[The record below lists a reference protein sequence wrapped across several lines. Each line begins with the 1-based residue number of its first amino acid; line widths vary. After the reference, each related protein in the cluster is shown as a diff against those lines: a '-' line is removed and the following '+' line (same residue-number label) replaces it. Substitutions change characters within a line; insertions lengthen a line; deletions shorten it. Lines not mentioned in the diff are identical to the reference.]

1 MSRTM
6 EIRPGM
12 SPEQIYEQM
21 EPIEDLK
28 VELLGGRLV
37 MTGGASIRHARVVML
52 LMRTLWAIADSG
64 GWEVLTDVSLHVAAT
79 RDRPK
84 PDVVV
89 VPRGA
94 PQYDK
99 NEFYAH
105 GVLLVAEV
113 VSPGSQDE
121 DRHGKPRYYAQGKVP
136 LYLLVDIEATPP
148 SVTLFARP
156 KAGKY
161 QDRVTVEMGQA
172 LSLPLPIGVTLDT
185 EALAD

>member
-12 SPEQIYEQM
+12 SPEQIYDHM
-21 EPIEDLK
+21 EPIEGLK

-37 MTGGASIRHARVVML
+37 MTGSASIRHNDTVWLLVLTLVEVARS
-52 LMRTLWAIADSG
+52 A
-64 GWEVLTDVSLHVAAT
+64 GWRVLTDQAVHIAAT
-79 RDRPK
+79 RDRLK
-84 PDVVV
+84 PDLLV
-89 VPRGA
+89 VPPGA
-94 PQYDK
+94 PSYDK
-99 NEFYAH
+99 NELLSH

-161 QDRVTVEMGQA
+161 QDQVSVEMGQA

-185 EALAD
+185 RALAG